1 MKNQFKSSKINEKI
15 NQALKNQKWS
25 VGGEG
30 KEKTAVEKEP
40 GFRDMFMDSLAVC
53 GKCFLVGCTV
63 VSAFRLIKDAMKADE
78 EFQKKY
84 GVI

>member
-1 MKNQFKSSKINEKI
+1 MKNQFKSNINSKI
-15 NQALKNQKWS
+15 NQALKNQKC
-25 VGGEG
+25 GGKGEE
-30 KEKTAVEKEP
+30 EKTAVEKEP